1 MLNLI
6 QARFIPRLGL
16 ATGVFLLWAV
26 IYLSVAETHASP
38 AENLVM
44 VPVML
49 AAILFGMR
57 GGLTGVLVAVLG
69 ISTLGV
75 FAGVAPFTRLLH
87 GSAPFDIVMMT
98 SVSLMVGYGRYSQTS
113 KIAATRR
120 AESTTLQLD
129 LRDNE
134 AHILTT
140 LAGDVGKLLTT
151 QSILAAPGE
160 AISQIVEFD
169 RMAIYQVDP
178 ARVTVKIVYVSGD
191 KSSGALAG
199 STYRLTEI
207 MAVDP
212 FDNQLDMDREYVSR
226 NHPRQILHRSI
237 GSNSKPIGFARVWSR
252 TKRDLSIGER
262 RFISSVSTLIVPVL
276 KRAALQAKF
285 EYAARSNN
293 AVEEFAVAVHENLEL
308 SEVVQA
314 ATSQITRGIRYD
326 FFAFFVPNQ
335 SGSRM
340 ELQQLAGQSHSNI
353 KVDEYRP
360 MVEVTENPLSAHH
373 AKIWAVEECEILR
386 DHSPI
391 AERLADSNLE
401 SVIIQSLRKDGEI
414 VAQLWIGLRDLSSVS
429 PDDVEF
435 MSRVGHRLL
444 PALENARSAESLQDL
459 QRQLVGH
466 NEQLVH
472 MQDGIERTEGELRIS
487 NQRLADMSESKSQF
501 LAEVAHEFKTPLTVI
516 IGYANMLRSDESHLD
531 EELSAY
537 AGSIEKSASQLTTL
551 IRDLGDISKIDS
563 GQFTSTKTLHDI
575 SADVADIVE
584 GIKISNLEYRDRLK
598 CEGSDTANVIFGD
611 SSRLGQVF
619 TNLITNALKY
629 SPVDQDVV
637 IAIDIS
643 GEKLKISVA
652 DQGMGIS
659 EADISRL
666 FTPYFRSSN
675 PEALERE
682 GTGLGLYL
690 SKLIVE
696 EHGGTITV
704 SSQIGEGSTFS
715 IGLPLAANN
724 DQSKAA

>member
-1 MLNLI
+1 
-6 QARFIPRLGL
+6 
-16 ATGVFLLWAV
+16 
-26 IYLSVAETHASP
+26 
-38 AENLVM
+38 
-44 VPVML
+44 
-49 AAILFGMR
+49 
-57 GGLTGVLVAVLG
+57 
-69 ISTLGV
+69 
-75 FAGVAPFTRLLH
+75 
-87 GSAPFDIVMMT
+87 
-98 SVSLMVGYGRYSQTS
+98 
-113 KIAATRR
+113 
-120 AESTTLQLD
+120 
-129 LRDNE
+129 
-134 AHILTT
+134 
-140 LAGDVGKLLTT
+140 
-151 QSILAAPGE
+151 
-160 AISQIVEFD
+160 
-169 RMAIYQVDP
+169 
-178 ARVTVKIVYVSGD
+178 
-191 KSSGALAG
+191 
-199 STYRLTEI
+199 
-207 MAVDP
+207 
-212 FDNQLDMDREYVSR
+212 
-226 NHPRQILHRSI
+226 
-237 GSNSKPIGFARVWSR
+237 
-252 TKRDLSIGER
+252 
-262 RFISSVSTLIVPVL
+262 
-276 KRAALQAKF
+276 
-285 EYAARSNN
+285 
-293 AVEEFAVAVHENLEL
+293 
-308 SEVVQA
+308 
-314 ATSQITRGIRYD
+314 
-326 FFAFFVPNQ
+326 
-335 SGSRM
+335 
-340 ELQQLAGQSHSNI
+340 
-353 KVDEYRP
+353 
-360 MVEVTENPLSAHH
+360 
-373 AKIWAVEECEILR
+373 
-386 DHSPI
+386 
-391 AERLADSNLE
+391 
-401 SVIIQSLRKDGEI
+401 
-414 VAQLWIGLRDLSSVS
+414 
-429 PDDVEF
+429 
-435 MSRVGHRLL
+435 
-444 PALENARSAESLQDL
+444 LENARSAESLQDL

-675 PEALERE
+675 PGALERE